1 MDPKPPPF
9 RLLHELYK
17 RRFLPIVVG
26 FGGTAWLATEVADR
40 MIDRSWLP
48 PSSSELLL
56 AFLVVGL
63 PGAMVVAWFLG
74 EKGPQD
80 MPRIEAW
87 ILGALTLVWVAWSV
101 AILT

>member
-1 MDPKPPPF
+1 
-9 RLLHELYK
+9 
-17 RRFLPIVVG
+17 
-26 FGGTAWLATEVADR
+26 
-40 MIDRSWLP
+40 MIDSSLLP

-56 AFLVVGL
+56 AFLIVGL
-63 PGAMVVAWFLG
+63 PGAMVIAWFHG

-87 ILGALTLVWVAWSV
+87 VLGALALLWVAWSV